1 MKIINKVTHEIK
13 DINITDCVSL
23 TKYQK
28 CCYDNKID
36 NIYEQFTISESV
48 VSQILDEYLALNTDW
63 ITLENY
69 VDWQHLEYNYR
80 IIANVEQRDIISN
93 TNPQFLV
100 FLNEEPINPRY
111 QIGEYWVVYLKSFVE
126 GAQDWL
132 ISIGCKIENKPL

>member
-1 MKIINKVTHEIK
+1 MIFLLKNFLI
-13 DINITDCVSL
+13 SL

-28 CCYDNKID
+28 CRYDNKID
-36 NIYEQFTISESV
+36 DIYEQFTISESI
-48 VSQILDEYLALNTDW
+48 VSQIIDEYLALNTDW

-80 IIANVEQRDIISN
+80 VIANVEQRDIISN

-100 FLNEEPINPRY
+100 VLNEEPINPRY

-126 GAQDWL
+126 GSQDWL